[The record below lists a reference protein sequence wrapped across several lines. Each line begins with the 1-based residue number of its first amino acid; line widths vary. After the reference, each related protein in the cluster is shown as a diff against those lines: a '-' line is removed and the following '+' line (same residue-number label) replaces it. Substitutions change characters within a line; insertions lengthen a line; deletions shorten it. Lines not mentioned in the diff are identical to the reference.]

1 MDDKQHPDSIWTW
14 TTSARRG
21 RAAIWVPYLQSVERI
36 KGGWALTYNGGRI
49 DLDPKDAD
57 SILIYGATGSLPVPF
72 LDDLARHRVPLMI
85 HRRNLDDP
93 YIFVP
98 GARRDDADILSA
110 QIRARDNQTKCAY
123 VARSLIRER
132 FKATRF
138 PVPASFYQAL
148 ARQRSVEAARQME
161 AEQSRQYWAKYFS
174 ALGLADWGR
183 RHDNPVSAALDAGS
197 FFLYGI
203 VLRWVLM
210 HRLSPAH
217 GYLHVTTGYPSLA
230 YDLMEPYRAWIEDT
244 VFDLAARA
252 GRRADEGGPAAAS
265 PDPGRVWEGFTE
277 KCLARLKDA
286 MDEQVYLPS
295 HRAIARRK
303 NLLHGAVLAL
313 RSWLLGKTRRLVLP
327 VEGPKLGGRK
337 PKQGYR
343 LPGAQPAP
351 TAR

>member
-1 MDDKQHPDSIWTW
+1 MDEKQHPDSIWTW

-49 DLDPKDAD
+49 ELDPKDAD
-57 SILIYGATGSLPVPF
+57 SILIYGASGSLPVPF

-85 HRRNLDDP
+85 HRRNLEDP

-123 VARSLIRER
+123 VARTLIRER

-138 PVPASFYQAL
+138 AIPTSFYREL
-148 ARQRSVEAARQME
+148 ARQRSVEGARQLE
-161 AEQSRQYWAKYFS
+161 AEQSRQYWAKYYA
-174 ALGLADWGR
+174 ALGVADWSR

-217 GYLHVTTGYPSLA
+217 GFLHVTTGYPSLA

-244 VFDLAARA
+244 IFDLATHTGHRTDAVA
-252 GRRADEGGPAAAS
+252 TDATTH
-265 PDPGRVWEGFTE
+265 DPHGAWHGFTE
-277 KCLARLKDA
+277 KCLARLKEA
-286 MDEQVYLPS
+286 MDERVYVPS
-295 HRAIARRK
+295 HRAMARRK

-313 RSWLLGKTRRLVLP
+313 RAWLLGESRRLVLP

-337 PKQGYR
+337 PKQAYR
-343 LPGAQPAP
+343 LPGALPA
-351 TAR
+351 TTRL